1 MVPLQVIYDDGAKDM
16 PFYFRVV
23 NAKTGQPVRGAIIHL
38 GDYHRRWQQ
47 IETGL
52 DGRASI
58 ELTCMTA
65 CKIRQG
71 MLLHTS
77 RRSIYYPDRLIM
89 VSAAGFKDTEPTEL
103 TDLVGRSYVGE
114 YRPPPEV
121 EIRLEPAAG
130 D

>member
-1 MVPLQVIYDDGAKDM
+1 M
-16 PFYFRVV
+16 PFHFRVV
-23 NAKTGQPVRGAIIHL
+23 NAKTGQPVGGAIIHL
-38 GDYHRRWQQ
+38 GNDHRKWQQ

-71 MLLHTS
+71 ILLHSS
-77 RRSIYYPDRLIM
+77 RRSIYYPNRLVM
-89 VSAAGFKDTEPTEL
+89 ASAAGFKDIELAEL
-103 TDLVGRSYVGE
+103 TDLVGRGYVGD

-121 EIRLEPAAG
+121 EIRLEPAAS